1 MSVTMC
7 ELIWLN
13 QLLSELKFCKIG
25 SMKLVC
31 ESQIALHIASN
42 PVFYE
47 QTKHIEIDCHFM
59 REKIIFGEVT
69 TSFVNPSGQLADI
82 FTMSLL
88 EGRGYPT
95 FVPSWMHMI
104 YKLQLEGECCNM
116 I

>member
-1 MSVTMC
+1 
-7 ELIWLN
+7 
-13 QLLSELKFCKIG
+13 
-25 SMKLVC
+25 MKLVC